1 MTGCKMAALALM
13 ESDMQYV
20 VYLNFDDFVTV
31 DSYFVCIK
39 LELMLIIKVEDAS
52 ALCQFQLQ

>member
-1 MTGCKMAALALM
+1 MRVIQQITHKSSMTGCKMAALALM

-20 VYLNFDDFVTV
+20 AYLNFDDFVTV

-39 LELMLIIKVEDAS
+39 LES
-52 ALCQFQLQ
+52 